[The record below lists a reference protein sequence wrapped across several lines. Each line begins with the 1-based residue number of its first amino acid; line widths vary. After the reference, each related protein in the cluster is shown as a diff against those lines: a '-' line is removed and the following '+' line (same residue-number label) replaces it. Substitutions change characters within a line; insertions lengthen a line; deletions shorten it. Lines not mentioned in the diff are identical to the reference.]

1 MYKQILCP
9 IDGSPS
15 SNCGMME
22 AIHLAK
28 DQNAKLRFL
37 HVVDMYLP
45 ILDATGDFNMVYMD
59 DELREYGKKVIHKA
73 EAAAHK
79 AGVEADSRTVDA
91 IGGRISKFV
100 MQQVKEWPADLIV
113 MGTHGLRGIERL
125 VMGSDAETIVRNST
139 VPVLLVREQPATKAT
154 QP

>member
-9 IDGSPS
+9 VDGSPT
-15 SNCGMME
+15 SNCGMLE

-28 DQNAKLRFL
+28 DQHAKLRFL

-45 ILDATGDFNMVYMD
+45 ILDAAGDFNVAYID
-59 DELREYGKKVIHKA
+59 DMLRDNGKAVLKKA
-73 EAAAHK
+73 EIAAHK
-79 AGVEADSRTVDA
+79 AGVAADSRTVEA
-91 IGGRISKFV
+91 IGGRVSKFV

-125 VMGSDAETIVRNST
+125 VMGSDAETIVRTSPI
-139 VPVLLVREQPATKAT
+139 PVLLVRDQPAAKAT
-154 QP
+154 